1 MCAVTECQFNAFS
14 LKSLLSHYRRV
25 HRGDLTFAVPCPI
38 VNCSHVN
45 LFNTESAL
53 YKHIQ
58 FHHPSLENPTLNNGL
73 QMVEAVIEENP
84 VDVGEDLQQ
93 QIVNEVITPEHW

>member
-1 MCAVTECQFNAFS
+1 MCVVPECQFNAFS
-14 LKSLLSHYRRV
+14 LKSLLSHHRHV
-25 HRGDLTFAVPCPI
+25 HREDLTFAVSCLI

-53 YKHIQ
+53 NKHIQ
-58 FHHPSLENPTLNNGL
+58 FHHSSIENPTSNNGL
-73 QMVEAVIEENP
+73 QIEAVIEENP

-93 QIVNEVITPEHW
+93 QIVNEVIIPGHW